1 MLSTILAVINLSQ
14 TSISQ
19 DQTYEIVS
27 VLASAKI
34 SSQSIPTEHRKI
46 AGDEIDSIT
55 INGKLYH
62 IARSENL
69 AGLIDA
75 NLLKNEW
82 IDQLTQDIN
91 KTNQAI
97 RARDREFSIVREC
110 SAFVQS
116 TLMTINPQNTVSLG
130 KITLIS
136 DISIHMQ
143 NATGSKRELNPE
155 PKLPPAFDEVAL
167 NQDQI
172 SALIGRPFTPALPF
186 HYVIS
191 SITATPS
198 IKRGRL
204 ESKMIEKFYELRE
217 AQNKSYQISYNNL
230 ASSLNGI
237 TNQGR
242 HFSEFVGK
250 KILDLQPQEQTMFE
264 SIFREN
270 GEIPTDWK
278 EYKVARTTSRIRL
291 KFNFLSTQGQ
301 EVSGSFLI
309 PPNLF

>member
-1 MLSTILAVINLSQ
+1 MVVTLLGVILLSP
-14 TSISQ
+14 TSKSQ
-19 DQTYEIVS
+19 DLSYEIVS
-27 VLASAKI
+27 VLASEKV

-46 AGDEIDSIT
+46 AGDGTDSIT
-55 INGKLYH
+55 INGTLYH
-62 IARSENL
+62 ITRSENL

-97 RARDREFSIVREC
+97 RSRDREFSIVREC
-110 SAFVQS
+110 PAFVQS
-116 TLMTINPQNTVSLG
+116 SLMTINPQNTVSLG
-130 KITLIS
+130 KITLHS
-136 DISIHMQ
+136 EISIHLQ
-143 NATGSKRELNPE
+143 NANGSKRELNPE
-155 PKLPPAFDEVAL
+155 PKLPAAFDEVAL

-172 SALIGRPFTPALPF
+172 SALSGRPFTPALPF

-198 IKRGRL
+198 VKRGRL
-204 ESKMIEKFYELRE
+204 ESKMIEKYYELRE
-217 AQNKSYQISYNNL
+217 AQNQSYQISYNNL
-230 ASSLNGI
+230 ASTLNGI
-237 TNQGR
+237 TNHGR

-250 KILDLQPQEQTMFE
+250 KILDLQPQEQAMFE
-264 SIFREN
+264 STFRAN

-278 EYKVARTTSRIRL
+278 EYEVARTTSRIRL

-301 EVSGSFLI
+301 EGSGSFLI